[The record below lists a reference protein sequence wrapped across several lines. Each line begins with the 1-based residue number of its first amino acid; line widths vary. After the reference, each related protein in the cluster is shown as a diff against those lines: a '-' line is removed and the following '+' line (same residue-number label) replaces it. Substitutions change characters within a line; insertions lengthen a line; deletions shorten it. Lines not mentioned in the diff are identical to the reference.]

1 MKWGLEHIFESEDI
15 NHKYI
20 NTKKRKKAK
29 AKETKEIYID
39 FALKNKLV
47 LEAFKK
53 LEGEKK

>member
-15 NHKYI
+15 SYKYL

-29 AKETKEIYID
+29 AKKIYID
-39 FALKNKLV
+39 FALKNKLI

-53 LEGEKK
+53 LEEGEKK